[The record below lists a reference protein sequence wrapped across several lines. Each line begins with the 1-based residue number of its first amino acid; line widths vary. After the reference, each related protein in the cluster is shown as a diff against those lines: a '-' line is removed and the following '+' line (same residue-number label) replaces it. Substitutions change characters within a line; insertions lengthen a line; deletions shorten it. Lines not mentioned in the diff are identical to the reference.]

1 MFINN
6 KKMEIEEETTET
18 KHKSEDCYK
27 ETQQFLQNYFSC
39 FNCNEIGKTPFL
51 LNCDHTYCEKCISDF
66 NMKEKNGSIICRFCY
81 KITEANQ
88 LLSQMELKFFLNKIN
103 SINDDSFRELFN
115 NKIKFISSNNKLN
128 KKDIISFLL
137 KNESIELKQMTKAK
151 RKNNQKRIYKNIIK
165 DKQNEEK
172 YDFEMNNKKVALKY
186 S

>member
-1 MFINN
+1 M
-6 KKMEIEEETTET
+6 
-18 KHKSEDCYK
+18 
-27 ETQQFLQNYFSC
+27 
-39 FNCNEIGKTPFL
+39 
-51 LNCDHTYCEKCISDF
+51 
-66 NMKEKNGSIICRFCY
+66 
-81 KITEANQ
+81 
-88 LLSQMELKFFLNKIN
+88 
-103 SINDDSFRELFN
+103 
-115 NKIKFISSNNKLN
+115 N